1 MQNQVPGD
9 RDPEVLS
16 EPAAARLLARASEL
30 DELRRAG
37 STVAELRAAAAEA
50 GISARAFDAALT
62 ELQVA
67 EQERMPAVRQQPPR
81 RSRMLALAVG
91 GMLTIVLVARMLFP
105 GSGAAEQ
112 PVPPVP
118 AGQIRPAPTATP

>member
-1 MQNQVPGD
+1 MPNHLPDD

-50 GISARAFDAALT
+50 GISASAFDAALT
-62 ELQVA
+62 ELKQSGQAPLPDVG
-67 EQERMPAVRQQPPR
+67 RQPR
-81 RSRMLALAVG
+81 RRSWMLAAALTGAFALAFVSQ
-91 GMLTIVLVARMLFP
+91 MLFP
-105 GSGAAEQ
+105 
-112 PVPPVP
+112 
-118 AGQIRPAPTATP
+118 